1 MESAHLS
8 VPASINQSMVSQN
21 VIKQDQYACN
31 ISTTETTTLRCVQ
44 KPLVSVSVMVVVMSY
59 GFTLTSTFFREYRK
73 F

>member
-21 VIKQDQYACN
+21 VIKQGQYAW
-31 ISTTETTTLRCVQ
+31 LRKQPLSDVC
-44 KPLVSVSVMVVVMSY
+44 KNLLVSASVMVVVMSY